1 MMFRLVCAFVVCKQR
16 SQGFSRRGPLDV
28 EAGLRL
34 CCLQATKSGVFASR
48 PI

>member
-1 MMFRLVCAFVVCKQR
+1 MLKLVCAFVVHKQR
-16 SQGFSRRGPLDV
+16 SQGFSHRGRYDV

-34 CCLQATKSGVFASR
+34 CCSQATKSGVFASR